1 MKPLLATL
9 FALVPLSDALAQD
22 RPRPPAQKPPRS
34 APARPP
40 ARAPEK
46 PPQRAQPPAR
56 GAPARPPRDRAAL
69 EPVARPPAAAAAAVP
84 APEASAK
91 ESAEEAL
98 AREEAAFGL
107 CDGDRNGWIS
117 FREARGAL
125 ELDRGAYATYDRDR
139 DGRITRAEFAVRYQ
153 EVFAQTGRFRTPR
166 APAGANRAIPR
177 TPDQLLR
184 AYDLDADAALDP
196 SELESVLTDYRRE
209 QIPLETILEKLD
221 RDGSG
226 RIEGGE
232 ILELAQVVRAASIGA
247 ASRGG
252 TSQPPR
258 TLEDLF
264 GGPVEPSVLF
274 DATQRPPRF
283 PGPATHFRRLDLD
296 GDGSIRLDDLRR
308 LQATLQLSVRANAVL
323 ASLDRDEDGGLS
335 EAELLAAMGK

>member
-1 MKPLLATL
+1 
-9 FALVPLSDALAQD
+9 
-22 RPRPPAQKPPRS
+22 
-34 APARPP
+34 
-40 ARAPEK
+40 EK

-56 GAPARPPRDRAAL
+56 GPAQPARDRAAL
-69 EPVARPPAAAAAAVP
+69 EPVARPLAGTAVL
-84 APEASAK
+84 APEARAK

-98 AREEAAFGL
+98 AREEAAFGM

-153 EVFAQTGRFRTPR
+153 EIFAQTGRFRTPR

-184 AYDLDADAALDP
+184 AYDLDGDAALDP

-247 ASRGG
+247 ASRDG

-258 TLEDLF
+258 TLEELF
-264 GGPVEPSVLF
+264 GGPVEPKAQY

-335 EAELLAAMGK
+335 EEELLAAMGN